1 MPAGTGYVV
10 GVGRSSSQRVKSFG
24 SFSLTNVGKFVNL
37 ASVESGL
44 SCGAF
49 LVFEDGSAAALAVAH
64 QDDAPADADY
74 TNTIQLDLGGSIYLH
89 NVNPNKVWVARTATG
104 TTTVRYVIYV

>member
-37 ASVESGL
+37 ASVDSGL

-49 LVFEDGSAAALAVAH
+49 LTFDAGAGAALAVAY
-64 QDDAPADADY
+64 QDDVPTDADY
-74 TNTIQLDLGGSIYLH
+74 TDTVQIDLNGSIYLH
-89 NVNPNKVWVARTATG
+89 NVDPNKVWVARTAAG
-104 TTTVRYVIYV
+104 TTTVKYVIYV